1 MIIKVAFYKGKG
13 RWHNKLIRWWT
24 KSVYSHVE
32 MIMPDGFTWVSI
44 SPFYNSTVSS
54 RVNLNFDP
62 HKWDFLFFDI
72 SHAQYKE
79 IIKFY
84 SLTKGSRYDWIGM
97 IASQFLPF
105 RIKHRNRWYCS
116 EWIAYAL
123 TLSNVI
129 KWEKTTVFGY
139 RDLTPGML
147 YNILLEKASIWE
159 GLSPCPEE
167 IH

>member
-1 MIIKVAFYKGKG
+1 MDIKIAFYKGKG
-13 RWHNKLIRWWT
+13 DFLNGVVRWWT
-24 KSVYSHVE
+24 KSAYSHAELVL
-32 MIMPDGFTWVSI
+32 PDGYTWIGI
-44 SPFYNSTVSS
+44 SPFLKSKVDK
-54 RVNLNFDP
+54 RIKIELNP
-62 HKWDFLFFDI
+62 HEWDFVTIGVSEEQISIIMEFFEDTRG
-72 SHAQYKE
+72 Q
-79 IIKFY
+79 
-84 SLTKGSRYDWIGM
+84 GYDWIGM
-97 IASQFLPF
+97 LASQFLPF

-123 TLSNVI
+123 TLANVI